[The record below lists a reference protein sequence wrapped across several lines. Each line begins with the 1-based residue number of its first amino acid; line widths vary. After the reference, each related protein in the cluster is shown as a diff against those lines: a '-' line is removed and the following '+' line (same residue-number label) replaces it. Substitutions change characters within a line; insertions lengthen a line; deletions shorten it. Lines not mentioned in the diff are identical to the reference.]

1 MTTPKAVPTAK
12 SSEQCELDFMWVK
25 EEIEKKKTKK
35 QIENKQ
41 KYLKIYIGR
50 EKLKEGMDMKE
61 FEVRVNMIKIVEWN
75 SQKTSKVF

>member
-12 SSEQCELDFMWVK
+12 SSELCELDFMGVK

-41 KYLKIYIGR
+41 KYLQIYIGR

-61 FEVRVNMIKIVEWN
+61 FEVRVNMIKIVE
-75 SQKTSKVF
+75 